1 MVQTIL
7 ADELT
12 EFFRFM
18 VWNDLTEEEEEQKLN
33 LTDKWKVVHS
43 PTRLFKCEAG
53 KLYIRPG
60 TLLREFYLL
69 NRECQ
74 KARIETWK
82 EAIHSL

>member
-1 MVQTIL
+1 MESCTFAHEAVQV
-7 ADELT
+7 
-12 EFFRFM
+12 RG
-18 VWNDLTEEEEEQKLN
+18 
-33 LTDKWKVVHS
+33 WKVVHS